1 MDAYRWARPVA
12 SLVRSGLSKTL
23 DAEGVAV
30 TPAAANEPPAKGVAA
45 QPVAEDDGPLSPWWL
60 RAIVI
65 VMVLGFSGLLLITT
79 LSYRNAPPIP
89 ARVVDAQ
96 GAIVFSAEDVGEGQ
110 TVFLRY
116 GLMANGSI
124 WGHGAYLGPD
134 FSASALHRMGLV
146 SAEAIAQEEY
156 RQTLGALTPS
166 QAAAIQAETSVSLKT
181 NRYDETT
188 GLLQFTAAQ
197 AAAFRQEIAHWTDYF
212 HMPSKNG
219 GLKADLITDPT
230 ELRQFTAFVT
240 WAAWASV
247 AARPGEAHSYTNNFP
262 YDPSVG
268 NVPISGALL
277 WSAASLLVLLAG
289 IATVL
294 LAFGKFDYLGWIT
307 RGHNVKPLMLP
318 GRPSPGQNALVKF
331 FVVVALLLL
340 GQTLVGGALGHY
352 RADPGSFYGF
362 QLERIFPSNLMRT
375 WHLQL
380 AIFWIATAYVA
391 AALFLGRSLRS
402 DEPRWLAGCT
412 HALFAAF
419 ALVIF
424 GSLLGE
430 WASLEQLL
438 GRWWFWLGN
447 QGWEYLELGRVW
459 QILLVA
465 GLFGWFALLWSLVR
479 PRTLSDPAARPIVRM
494 FLVAA
499 LAIPMFYI
507 PAMFFG
513 AKTNYTVVD
522 TWRFWIIHLWVE
534 GFFEFFATTVVAL
547 TFYQLGLTRRNVAL
561 RVIYLDAILY
571 FLGGLMGTG
580 HHWYF
585 TGQTNVNMAL
595 SALFSALEVVPLTLL
610 TLDAWDF
617 VRTTRGERNAVGKE
631 MVIPHKWTFYF
642 LMAVGFWNFVGAG
655 MFGFLLNLPIVSY
668 YEVGTMLTPNH
679 AHAALMG
686 VFGMLAIALM
696 VFVLRQTSGDAQWPG
711 IEKYVR
717 CAFWGTNVG
726 LAMMLTMSL
735 FPGGLLQVW
744 DVLQNGYWHARS
756 LDYIGSE
763 RSHLIEWLR
772 MPGDVVFIV
781 FGAAPL
787 VIATI
792 KCYFNLRA
800 GPRSAARPLGD
811 LEQPPAR
818 RAGLAPRIPS

>member
-1 MDAYRWARPVA
+1 MSTAAVNDPAGLNVA
-12 SLVRSGLSKTL
+12 G
-23 DAEGVAV
+23 
-30 TPAAANEPPAKGVAA
+30 
-45 QPVAEDDGPLSPWWL
+45 QPVAEDDGPLSPWWI
-60 RAIVI
+60 RAMVI
-65 VMVLGFSGLLLITT
+65 VMVLGFAGLILITT

-89 ARVVDAQ
+89 ARVVDQ
-96 GAIVFSAEDVGEGQ
+96 TGALLFSAGDVGDGQ
-110 TVFLRY
+110 AVFLRY

-134 FSASALHRMGLV
+134 FSASALHRMGIAT
-146 SAEAIAQEEY
+146 AEAIAQAQHH
-156 RQTLGALTPS
+156 QTFGALTRS
-166 QAAAIQAETSVSLKT
+166 EAAAVQAETVVSLKT
-181 NRYDETT
+181 NRYDEPT
-188 GLLQFTAAQ
+188 GTLQFTEAQ
-197 AAAFRQEIAHWTDYF
+197 AAALGDEVAYWTGYF
-212 HMPSKNG
+212 HDPSRNG

-247 AARPGEAHSYTNNFP
+247 AARPGEEHSYTNNFP

-268 NVPISGALL
+268 NLPISGALL
-277 WSAASLLVLLAG
+277 WSGISLMVLLAG

-307 RGHNVKPLMLP
+307 RGHRVAPQMLL
-318 GRPSPGQNALVKF
+318 GHASRGQNALVKF

-340 GQTLVGGALGHY
+340 AQSLVGGAVAHY

-402 DEPRWLAGCT
+402 DEPSWLAGWT
-412 HALFAAF
+412 HVLFAAF
-419 ALVIF
+419 AIVIF

-430 WASLEQLL
+430 WAGIAQLL

-459 QILLVA
+459 QVLLVV
-465 GLFGWFALLWSLVR
+465 GLLVWFALLWSLVR
-479 PRTLSDPAARPIVRM
+479 PRALADRAALPIVRM

-499 LAIPMFYI
+499 LAIPVFYI

-513 AKTNYTVVD
+513 ARTNYTVVD

-617 VRTTRGERNAVGKE
+617 VRTTRGYRSADGKP
-631 MVIPHKWTFYF
+631 VVVPHKWTFYF

-655 MFGFLLNLPIVSY
+655 ILGFLINLPIVSY
-668 YEVGTMLTPNH
+668 YEVGTLLTPNH
-679 AHAALMG
+679 GHAAMMG

-696 VFVLRQTSGDAQWPG
+696 VFVLRQTSSETRWPG

-726 LAMMLTMSL
+726 LAMMVVMSL

-756 LDYIGSE
+756 LDYVGSE

-781 FGAAPL
+781 FGAVPL
-787 VIATI
+787 VIAAV
-792 KCYFNLRA
+792 KGYL
-800 GPRSAARPLGD
+800 D
-811 LEQPPAR
+811 LYSGSNNATVVR
-818 RAGLAPRIPS
+818 G

>member
-1 MDAYRWARPVA
+1 MSTATA
-12 SLVRSGLSKTL
+12 SI
-23 DAEGVAV
+23 
-30 TPAAANEPPAKGVAA
+30 AA
-45 QPVAEDDGPLSPWWL
+45 QPVTEDDGPLSPWWI
-60 RAIVI
+60 RAVVI
-65 VMVLGFSGLLLITT
+65 VMILGFAGLILITT

-89 ARVVDAQ
+89 ARVVSMQ
-96 GAIVFSAEDVGEGQ
+96 GTPLFTAEDVGDGQ
-110 TVFLRY
+110 AVFLRY

-134 FSASALHRMGLV
+134 YSASALHRMGLV
-146 SAEAIAQEEY
+146 TAQAIAQAEY
-156 RQTLGALTPS
+156 HKTFATLDRS
-166 QAAAIQAETSVSLKT
+166 QAASVQAETAVALKT
-181 NRYDETT
+181 NRYDESH
-188 GLLQFTAAQ
+188 GILQFTDAQ
-197 AAAFRQEIAHWTDYF
+197 VTAFNEEIGHWIAYF
-212 HMPSKNG
+212 HDSSRNG
-219 GLKADLITDPT
+219 GLKVDLITDPT

-268 NVPISGALL
+268 NTPISGALL
-277 WSAASLLVLLAG
+277 WSALSLMVLLAG
-289 IATVL
+289 ISAVL

-307 RGHNVKPLMLP
+307 RGHNIKPQMLP
-318 GRPSPGQNALVKF
+318 GRSSRGQDALVKF

-340 GQTLVGGALGHY
+340 AQALVGGAVAHY

-362 QLERIFPSNLMRT
+362 QLESIFPSNLMRT

-391 AALFLGRSLRS
+391 AALFLGRSLRT
-402 DEPRWLAGCT
+402 DEPRWLAACT

-419 ALVIF
+419 AVVIF

-430 WASLEQLL
+430 WAGIAQLL
-438 GRWWFWLGN
+438 GPWWFWLGN

-459 QILLVA
+459 QVLLVV
-465 GLFGWFALLWSLVR
+465 GLFAWFALLWSLVR
-479 PRTLSDPAARPIVRM
+479 PRALSEPAAQPIVRM

-499 LAIPMFYI
+499 LAIPVFYI
-507 PAMFFG
+507 PAMVFG
-513 AKTNYTVVD
+513 AKTNFTVVD

-617 VRTTRGERNAVGKE
+617 VRTTRGGRDAAGKQ
-631 MVIPHKWTFYF
+631 MVIPHKWSFYF

-655 MFGFLLNLPIVSY
+655 MLGFLLNLPIVSY
-668 YEVGTMLTPNH
+668 YEVGTLLTPNH
-679 AHAALMG
+679 GHAAMMG
-686 VFGMLAIALM
+686 VFGMLGIALM
-696 VFVLRQTSGDAQWPG
+696 VFVLRQTSRDEDWPG

-726 LAMMLTMSL
+726 LAMMVVMSL

-781 FGAAPL
+781 FGAVPL
-787 VIATI
+787 VIATL
-792 KCYFNLRA
+792 KGYFSLRTKPQGEA
-800 GPRSAARPLGD
+800 V
-811 LEQPPAR
+811 AR
-818 RAGLAPRIPS
+818 RGAA